1 MIVFL
6 ISFFLFVVSV
16 EEKKKKKK
24 ERKES
29 RNLKHNP
36 NLSLDDQ
43 RMRKVTPGDSIK
55 KISCFAQEKR
65 RI

>member
-6 ISFFLFVVSV
+6 ISYFLFIVSV
-16 EEKKKKKK
+16 EEKKKKK

-29 RNLKHNP
+29 RNVKHDP

-43 RMRKVTPGDSIK
+43 RMRKVTPGDSIR

>member
-6 ISFFLFVVSV
+6 ISYFLFIVSV
-16 EEKKKKKK
+16 EEKKKKK

-29 RNLKHNP
+29 RNVKHDL

>member
-16 EEKKKKKK
+16 EEKKKK

-29 RNLKHNP
+29 RNVKHDL

>member
-16 EEKKKKKK
+16 EEKKEK

-29 RNLKHNP
+29 RNVKHDL

>member
-6 ISFFLFVVSV
+6 ISFFLFIVSV
-16 EEKKKKKK
+16 EKKKKK

-29 RNLKHNP
+29 RNVKHDP

-43 RMRKVTPGDSIK
+43 RMRKVTPGDSIR